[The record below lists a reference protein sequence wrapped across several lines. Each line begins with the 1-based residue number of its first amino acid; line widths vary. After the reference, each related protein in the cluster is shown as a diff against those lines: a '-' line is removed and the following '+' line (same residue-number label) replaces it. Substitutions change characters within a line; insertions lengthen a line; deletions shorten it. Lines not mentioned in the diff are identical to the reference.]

1 MYAVDHL
8 PSASHKRLEQEGTS
22 RGKKCAIHMKD
33 IATIVLGGGQGTRL
47 FPLTMSRCKPA
58 LCYGG
63 RYRLI
68 DIPIS
73 NAIHS
78 GCQQIFV
85 ITQFLSSSLHRH
97 ILSTYRFGTSSSTAI
112 ELLST
117 EEKPAN
123 KVWFQGTADA
133 VRQNLSYFE
142 DTHAEYFLI
151 LSGDQLYHMDFNE
164 LLDCAKE
171 TNADMVI
178 ASLLVDADRA
188 KRLGV
193 MKVDQRNFITAFHEK
208 PQTQEDLK
216 KMRLSESQANRLGG
230 GADVVPHPY
239 LGSMGIYLFKRQALI
254 DILQKDPRED
264 FGKHLIP
271 SLIEQG
277 KVAAYIHKGYWE
289 DIGTVESF
297 YLANMALTLPSPS
310 FDCYQ
315 EQWPIFTKPVTLP
328 GVKVLNGKIDR
339 SILCEGSMLGEV
351 EITDS
356 IIGPRT
362 LIKSGTAIRNTYVM
376 GNEFFTPPK
385 GHKRLPDQLYIG
397 QDTVIEH
404 AIIDRHVRIGDRVQL
419 VNKEKRFH
427 YDSENLYI
435 RDGVIVVP
443 QGASIPDDFVL

>member
-1 MYAVDHL
+1 MHSVDH
-8 PSASHKRLEQEGTS
+8 PISISDRRLEKKHAPL
-22 RGKKCAIHMKD
+22 GKKRVVHMKD
-33 IATIVLGGGQGTRL
+33 IAAIILGGGQGTRL
-47 FPLTMSRCKPA
+47 FPLTMTRCKPA

-78 GCQQIFV
+78 GCQQMFV

-97 ILSTYRFGTSSSTAI
+97 IMSTYRFGTSSSPMI

-151 LSGDQLYHMDFNE
+151 LSGDQLYHLDFNE
-164 LLDCAKE
+164 LLECAKE
-171 TNADMVI
+171 TDADMVI
-178 ASLLVDADRA
+178 ASLLVDADQA
-188 KRLGV
+188 KRFGV
-193 MKVDQRNFITAFHEK
+193 MTIDNDHFITEFQEK
-208 PQTQEDLK
+208 PQTSEALK
-216 KMRLSESQANRLGG
+216 KMRLSELQSRMLGG
-230 GADVVPHPY
+230 ERASQTY
-239 LGSMGIYLFKRQALI
+239 LASMGIYLFKRQVLI
-254 DILQKDPRED
+254 DLLQNDPRED

-271 SLIEQG
+271 TLIEKG
-277 KVAAYIHKGYWE
+277 NVATYIHQGYWE

-297 YLANMALTLPSPS
+297 YLANMALTSSSPP
-310 FDCYQ
+310 FDCYR

-328 GVKVLNGKIDR
+328 GAKVLNGKIDR
-339 SILCEGSMLGEV
+339 SILCEGSTLGEV
-351 EITDS
+351 EITNS

-362 LIKSGTAIRNTYVM
+362 LIKSGTTVRDTYMM
-376 GNEFFTPPK
+376 GNEFFAPPQ

-397 QDTVIEH
+397 QDTVIER
-404 AIIDRHVRIGDRVQL
+404 AVIDRHVCIGDRVQL
-419 VNKEKRFH
+419 VNKEKRT
-427 YDSENLYI
+427 YLDSENLYI
-435 RDGVIVVP
+435 RDGIIVVP
-443 QGASIPDDFVL
+443 HGAYIPDDFVL

>member
-1 MYAVDHL
+1 MHAVDDVVL
-8 PSASHKRLEQEGTS
+8 AGKLTGQKRAQLD
-22 RGKKCAIHMKD
+22 KKRVHMKD
-33 IATIVLGGGQGTRL
+33 VATIILGGGQGTRL

-78 GCQQIFV
+78 GCRQMFV

-97 ILSTYRFGTSSSTAI
+97 LLSTYRFGTASNATI

-151 LSGDQLYHMDFNE
+151 LSGDQLYHMDFNQ

-171 TNADMVI
+171 TDADMVI
-178 ASLLVDADRA
+178 ASLLVDSESA

-193 MKVDQRNFITAFHEK
+193 MKVGPEQLITDFYEK
-208 PQTQEDLK
+208 PQSPEALK
-216 KMRLSESQANRLGG
+216 KMRLSKSQADRLGATQG
-230 GADVVPHPY
+230 DSQSHLA
-239 LGSMGIYLFKRQALI
+239 SMGIYLFKRQALI
-254 DILQKDPRED
+254 DILQNDSRED

-271 SLIEQG
+271 TLIEKG
-277 KVAAYIHKGYWE
+277 NVAAYLHRGYWE

-297 YLANMALTLPSPS
+297 YLANMALTSSFPL
-310 FDCYQ
+310 FDCYR

-328 GVKVLNGKIDR
+328 GAKVLNGKIDR
-339 SILCEGSMLGEV
+339 SILCEGSTLGEV
-351 EITDS
+351 EISDS

-362 LIKSGTAIRNTYVM
+362 LIKSGTVIRDTYVM
-376 GNEFFTPPK
+376 GNEFFAPPQ
-385 GHKRLPDQLYIG
+385 GHSRLPERLYIG
-397 QDTVIEH
+397 QDTVIER
-404 AIIDRHVRIGDRVQL
+404 AIIDRHVRIGDRVRLINQAGHS
-419 VNKEKRFH
+419 H
-427 YDSENLYI
+427 YDSENVYI

-443 QGASIPDDFVL
+443 YGASIPDDFVL